1 MEVPLSR
8 KAFTLIELLVVI
20 AIIAI
25 LAAILFPVFAQAKA
39 AAKGASSLSNN
50 KQEQLAIIMYAGD
63 VDDIMPVDCIWG
75 QSDAYYWFGSQGTQF
90 SPWSWEVVPYT
101 KNGDIF
107 QDPQTQK
114 QTVPSGY
121 SNTAV
126 YAYYP
131 EYGYN
136 YTALSPI
143 TSTSGTGYNTW
154 VRTPVSSTS
163 LSRPSETVMVSSHN
177 TNAEDVGWYWWGPG
191 TLLVAPYTVEAPDCY
206 DIAPLCMDNW
216 GAGSFYEAFWLEG
229 NRTAGAYT
237 GMNSLR
243 KAGMAIVGFADGH
256 VKTMQPGNLAV
267 GTNWNP
273 NIQDS
278 NLKMLNSS
286 SYLWGNYN

>member
-39 AAKGASSLSNN
+39 AAKGASSLSNQ
-50 KQEQLAIIMYAGD
+50 KQSSLAIIMYAGD
-63 VDDIMPVDCIWG
+63 VDDKAPADCIWG
-75 QSDAYYWFGSQGTQF
+75 QNDAYYWFGSNGTQF

-107 QDPQTQK
+107 QDPQIQK
-114 QTVPSGY
+114 ESVPAGY
-121 SNTAV
+121 SATAQF
-126 YAYYP
+126 AYYP

-136 YTALSPI
+136 YTAMSPI
-143 TSTSGTGYNTW
+143 TSTSGAGPNYW
-154 VRTPVSSTS
+154 VRTPTTFTA
-163 LSRPSETVMVSSHN
+163 LSRPAETVMVSSHN
-177 TNAEDVGWYWWGPG
+177 KNSEDIGWYWWGPG

-216 GAGSFYEAFWLEG
+216 GTGWYESTWLQG

-243 KAGMAIVGFADGH
+243 KAGQAIVGFADGH
-256 VKTMQPGNLAV
+256 TKTMAPGNLAI

-273 NIQDS
+273 NIANNQ
-278 NLKMLNSS
+278 LMMTNSAA
-286 SYLWGNYN
+286 YLWGNFN